1 MDDLARRLM
10 ESFEPG
16 APDLFDRFR
25 ERRTSGQRR
34 RSAIRRADV
43 ARQRVLLF
51 GARVKR
57 RMFR

>member
-1 MDDLARRLM
+1 M
-10 ESFEPG
+10 ESFEPA

-25 ERRTSGQRR
+25 ERRTRGQRR

-51 GARVKR
+51 GARLKQRVLR
-57 RMFR
+57 